1 LHRVFST
8 KKQGY
13 LSLLQLVKKVLLD
26 FFDKLPTKLQNQ
38 YLQYYFAILIAA
50 AGY

>member
-1 LHRVFST
+1 MGPPV
-8 KKQGY
+8 
-13 LSLLQLVKKVLLD
+13 QLVKKVLLD

-38 YLQYYFAILIAA
+38 YLYYYFAILIAA